1 MSVLFKRI
9 ADALASAI
17 DDWDKKCEEAK
28 ASEEAEHIDQIR
40 DKGES
45 LLKNSKQIFL
55 EISKQIG
62 SSALTENNQSLLRE
76 FEEHVLKTNYYEIL
90 EERLTQ
96 LKKLNFEAE
105 RVKMLV
111 FISNK
116 HENVVIVG
124 ANGSGKST
132 FIDSLHNTNLSNL
145 TVISAQKLL
154 VFSDSMYERE
164 KITVKKYTETVQNDR
179 NNQFKSD
186 SKTGNLNMNSPLDS
200 PFTYLITALVNNDV
214 EIKYNIANGKIAN
227 TVKSKWE
234 QLLDIWSLLIP
245 DIKFSNDSN
254 SRTPTPIQNGE
265 AYDINKLSDGEKCIL
280 FYIGNVLLAKKNGYI
295 IVDEPETYL
304 NPAIYNKLWDELM
317 DRRDDCRFIFASHN
331 PDFIMARKNT
341 SFIWIKKFIPPSK
354 MDMKTLD
361 LDEGIP
367 LALQV
372 ELVGSRKP
380 LLFCEG
386 SKASYD
392 YQVYSSLYV
401 ADYTV
406 VPVKGHDLVIRYT
419 EIFNKMQTHYGNFAV
434 GIIDRDDLPED
445 EVDRLKE
452 KKIVCLP
459 YNEIEML
466 LLDEVVMKSVL
477 EPFTTSNTDDKINNF
492 KKAAF
497 SYLRDEKERVI
508 YIFTKN
514 IIDREL
520 RRLFINSKRSPT
532 VDKLKENV
540 ESIPNI
546 IDVQKIEESVTN
558 RVDRV
563 LDGGK
568 YDELLAISPLKKEI
582 AGGLADKLLDKPY
595 INKAIAR
602 IKKSPNLQC
611 ELRKRIRLAPYSN
624 N

>member
-90 EERLTQ
+90 EEHLTQ

-105 RVKMLV
+105 RVKMIV

-154 VFSDSMYERE
+154 VFSESIYDRE
-164 KITVKKYTETVQNDR
+164 KITIEKYTKTVQNDR

-354 MDMKTLD
+354 MDMKTLE

-380 LLFCEG
+380 VMFCEG
-386 SKASYD
+386 TKASCD
-392 YQVYSSLYV
+392 YQVYSSLY
-401 ADYTV
+401 ATDYTV
-406 VPVKGHDLVIRYT
+406 IPVKGHDSVIRYT
-419 EIFNKMQTHYGNFAV
+419 EIFNQMQNVYGNTAV
-434 GIIDRDDLPED
+434 GIIDRDALTGD
-445 EVDRLKE
+445 EIDSLKS
-452 KKIVCLP
+452 KNIICLP

-466 LLDEVVMKSVL
+466 LLDEDIMKSVL
-477 EPFTTSNTDDKINNF
+477 EPFNTDNSDAKV
-492 KKAAF
+492 KAFEQKVF
-497 SYLRDEKERVI
+497 SLMEKEKDKVI
-508 YIFTKN
+508 FILSKN
-514 IIDREL
+514 RTDRTL
-520 RRLFINSKRSPT
+520 SKLFINSKRIRTISE
-532 VDKLKENV
+532 LKGSIENI
-540 ESIPNI
+540 SAKIDIRKI
-546 IDVQKIEESVTN
+546 IDDVTN
-558 RVDRV
+558 QVNQV
-563 LDGGK
+563 LEGK
-568 YDELLAISPLKKEI
+568 KYSDLLSISPLKREI
-582 AGGLADKLLDKPY
+582 AVGLANEYIDKPY
-595 INKAIAR
+595 LNKAIAR
-602 IKKSPNLQC
+602 IKKSPELQ
-611 ELRKRIRLAPYSN
+611 KRIKNKIHLI
-624 N
+624 